1 MINDARKYIALSTFG
16 FNKGGQLEVNL
27 INFHSE
33 PFSESDVEVNPHLR
47 GGRVENHVGK
57 TTPSSPDQDSNLDLP
72 VLSSRA
78 QHDKRFGFSL
88 DRTLSD
94 AMTPYLDSHQDGCLL
109 QEVNRE
115 PNQEASSAVI
125 YFTLDLK
132 NKLLRVNCSKHLR
145 TIYIYKNATFIP
157 SQRAKRDYLVS
168 HLSDTSLFHQ
178 RRKRTS
184 SNTNDKSGGN
194 NSQPDQ
200 NSGSA
205 LNGGPCFQLQ
215 LPVTKMVTPTGN
227 YYNTSFAMRVDSE
240 TEEGL
245 YNLYFH
251 SCPNYKDDRHVYLDF
266 MALFEDNLSGHRHGV
281 LTRQLR
287 VNAGPTPC
295 AKGQEMAWGFSPN
308 YPMEIKENNS
318 GNYLSAGEI
327 PLPALY
333 FMMTSLFFLSGCF
346 WVFILRKSK
355 HPVYKIHYLMGI
367 LVYLKS
373 LSLMFHGINYH
384 FIQTKG
390 EHVAAWAI
398 LYYVA
403 HLMKGAVLFITIVLV
418 GTGWTFI
425 KHILSEKDKK
435 IFMIVIPL
443 QVLANVAKIIIEE
456 SEEGAVEFHT
466 WRDIFI
472 LVDLLCCGAILFP
485 VVWSI
490 RHLQEA
496 SHTDGKAAI
505 NLRKLKLFRHFYIM
519 IVCYI
524 YFTRIIVYLL
534 KITVPFQY
542 EWLDEMF
549 HEMATYV
556 FFVMTGYKFRP
567 ASANPYFQ
575 LTPDDDDDDAEMDV
589 VVSQSGLMEG
599 LSKISRVNKVTPDI
613 GSDEEKDNLL
623 AKRESSHEYD

>member
-1 MINDARKYIALSTFG
+1 MIACKVKCLKISFFIILLANFTFGRIHKLEIKNDARKYIALSTFG

-33 PFSESDVEVNPHLR
+33 PFSESDV
-47 GGRVENHVGK
+47 
-57 TTPSSPDQDSNLDLP
+57 
-72 VLSSRA
+72 
-78 QHDKRFGFSL
+78 FGFSL

-157 SQRAKRDYLVS
+157 AQRAKRDYLVS

-215 LPVTKMVTPTGN
+215 LPVTKMATPTGN

-266 MALFEDNLSGHRHGV
+266 M
-281 LTRQLR
+281 
-287 VNAGPTPC
+287 
-295 AKGQEMAWGFSPN
+295 
-308 YPMEIKENNS
+308 MEIKENNS

-333 FMMTSLFFLSGCF
+333 FMMTTLFFLSGCF

-519 IVCYI
+519 ISCYVHLV
-524 YFTRIIVYLL
+524 YNESSKSMYLFT
-534 KITVPFQY
+534 
-542 EWLDEMF
+542 M
-549 HEMATYV
+549 
-556 FFVMTGYKFRP
+556 G
-567 ASANPYFQ
+567 
-575 LTPDDDDDDAEMDV
+575 
-589 VVSQSGLMEG
+589 VSQSGLMEG

>member
-1 MINDARKYIALSTFG
+1 MALKIFVFSFLCLALLESGFGRIHKLEMKNEARRFISLSTFG
-16 FNKGGQLEVNL
+16 FFQGGLLDVNL
-27 INFHSE
+27 TNFHAN
-33 PFSESDVEVNPHLR
+33 PFNEKAV
-47 GGRVENHVGK
+47 
-57 TTPSSPDQDSNLDLP
+57 
-72 VLSSRA
+72 
-78 QHDKRFGFSL
+78 FGFSL

-94 AMTPYLDSHQDGCLL
+94 AMNPYLDSHQDGCLL
-109 QEVNRE
+109 QQP
-115 PNQEASSAVI
+115 PNQEPSGAVA
-125 YFTLDLK
+125 YFTLDLQ
-132 NKLLRVNCSKHLR
+132 NKLLRVNCSHELQS
-145 TIYIYKNATFIP
+145 IHIYKSQSDIP
-157 SQRAKRDYLVS
+157 LFRPKRANGMSISHTNLFSQRRRRS
-168 HLSDTSLFHQ
+168 TGTTSTQLTCSQ
-178 RRKRTS
+178 QIRIS
-184 SNTNDKSGGN
+184 SKVIEG
-194 NSQPDQ
+194 
-200 NSGSA
+200 
-205 LNGGPCFQLQ
+205 
-215 LPVTKMVTPTGN
+215 VN
-227 YYNTSFAMRVDSE
+227 YYNANFVMFVATER
-240 TEEGL
+240 EEGL

-251 SCPNYKDDRHVYLDF
+251 NCPNYEEKSKPVLLDF
-266 MALFEDNLSGHRHGV
+266 TISIEEKNG
-281 LTRQLR
+281 
-287 VNAGPTPC
+287 
-295 AKGQEMAWGFSPN
+295 E
-308 YPMEIKENNS
+308 
-318 GNYLSAGEI
+318 NYLSAGEM

-333 FMMTSLFFLSGCF
+333 FMMALLFFLSGCF
-346 WVFILRKSK
+346 WVFILRKSR
-355 HPVYKIHYLMGI
+355 HPVYKIHYLMAV

-373 LSLMFHGINYH
+373 LSLLFHGINYH

-403 HLMKGAVLFITIVLV
+403 HLLKGAVLFITIVLV

-443 QVLANVAKIIIEE
+443 QVLANVAEIIIEE
-456 SEEGAVEFHT
+456 SEEGTVEHHT
-466 WRDIFI
+466 WRDVFI
-472 LVDLLCCGAILFP
+472 LVDLICCGAILFP

-549 HEMATYV
+549 REMATYV
-556 FFVMTGYKFRP
+556 FFVLTGYKFRP

-575 LTPDDDDDDAEMDV
+575 VTTEDDDEDMDV
-589 VVSQSGLMEG
+589 VVSQSGLTEG
-599 LSKISRVNKVTPDI
+599 LSKIARTTKVMVDEP
-613 GSDEEKDNLL
+613 SDEEKDNLL

>member
-1 MINDARKYIALSTFG
+1 MIVWKVKCLKISFFIILLANFSFGRIHKLEIKNDARKYIALSTFG

-33 PFSESDVEVNPHLR
+33 PFSESDV
-47 GGRVENHVGK
+47 
-57 TTPSSPDQDSNLDLP
+57 
-72 VLSSRA
+72 
-78 QHDKRFGFSL
+78 FGFSL

-145 TIYIYKNATFIP
+145 TIYIYKNAMFIP
-157 SQRAKRDYLVS
+157 AQRAKRDYLVS

-200 NSGSA
+200 NAGST

-251 SCPNYKDDRHVYLDF
+251 SCPNYKDDRPVYLDF
-266 MALFEDNLSGHRHGV
+266 M
-281 LTRQLR
+281 
-287 VNAGPTPC
+287 
-295 AKGQEMAWGFSPN
+295 
-308 YPMEIKENNS
+308 MEIKENNS

-333 FMMTSLFFLSGCF
+333 FMMTLLFFLSGCF

-599 LSKISRVNKVTPDI
+599 LSKISRVNKVTPEI
-613 GSDEEKDNLL
+613 ASDEEKDNLL